1 MVSMLLPEAL
11 RKRREELQAWLQENG
26 RECWG
31 EQRHLHEGSA
41 EQIYWHFGYLAAL
54 QDVLAQLGKE

>member
-1 MVSMLLPEAL
+1 MPIQEAL
-11 RKRREELQAWLQENG
+11 RKRREELRAWLEENG
-26 RECWG
+26 RECWR
-31 EQRHLHEGSA
+31 EQSHLQEGSA